1 MREIDLEDTQFSDVL
16 NRMYREFVSD
26 TGADPTTDV
35 MIPFTE
41 HVRHRYGI
49 YINIRPNMERGYGH
63 YELTRVFVEN
73 EARYNWLILEW
84 T

>member
-16 NRMYREFVSD
+16 NKMYKEFNT
-26 TGADPTTDV
+26 TGEPDV
-35 MIPFTE
+35 MIPFTDY
-41 HVRHRYGI
+41 VRHKYGI
-49 YINIRPNMERGYGH
+49 YINIRPNMEKGPGH

-73 EARYNWLILEW
+73 EARYNWLIMEW